1 MAKLGQNFL
10 ISKRIAQKMASEA
23 GIGPKNIVL
32 EIGPGRGI
40 LTKELLKTGAGV
52 VAVEKDIKLFNFLNK
67 KFETSILSGH
77 LTLVR
82 ADIRDFLCG
91 QNGQNRVLTIRGK
104 NSVLTIDGVVAN
116 IPYYLT
122 GQLLRLLLVQVGLGP
137 LVLMLQKEVA
147 KRIVSGQNSV
157 LTTNGENRVL
167 TKMTKMSLLAI
178 SVWVY
183 AEPKI
188 AFLVKRGNFWPQPK
202 VDSAV
207 VVLKRRKKSFFRQHK
222 INQKGFFDTVKAGF
236 AHPRKLLKNN
246 LKLSDI
252 RYLIKCGVE
261 ENARAEDLSLE
272 NWVCLTKG
280 VLKL

>member
-147 KRIVSGQNSV
+147 KRIVDKVRLN
-157 LTTNGENRVL
+157 T
-167 TKMTKMSLLAI
+167 LAI

>member
-82 ADIRDFLCG
+82 ADIRDFLH
-91 QNGQNRVLTIRGK
+91 GQNRVLTTSGK
-104 NSVLTIDGVVAN
+104 NSVLTTYKVIAN

-122 GQLLRLLLVQVGLGP
+122 GRLLRLLLPQMLPLADKAGLCP
-137 LVLMLQKEVA
+137 PRIEKIVLMLQKEVA
-147 KRIVSGQNSV
+147 KRI
-157 LTTNGENRVL
+157 
-167 TKMTKMSLLAI
+167 
-178 SVWVY
+178 
-183 AEPKI
+183 
-188 AFLVKRGNFWPQPK
+188 
-202 VDSAV
+202 
-207 VVLKRRKKSFFRQHK
+207 
-222 INQKGFFDTVKAGF
+222 
-236 AHPRKLLKNN
+236 
-246 LKLSDI
+246 
-252 RYLIKCGVE
+252 
-261 ENARAEDLSLE
+261 
-272 NWVCLTKG
+272 
-280 VLKL
+280 